1 MITNELGNRTASI
14 VSDDRSMLRR
24 ANREPKSKPKPLRRG
39 MPDRVFRI

>member
-14 VSDDRSMLRR
+14 INNHQWTLKR
-24 ANREPKSKPKPLRRG
+24 ANRESEFEPKRRRRG